1 MQTVMKSVFVVAVTA
16 LVGAASLFS
25 YQQRGTLAGFAP
37 SLSQSS
43 ARSQLVAASGAPVLT
58 PANNPLVDRPGASVA
73 ATPVA
78 SAEHPGSLDIPVVGI
93 TVEQLV
99 DTFSDTRGSG
109 LHEAIDIMAP
119 LKTPVVAVDDGPLV
133 KLFDSAAGGLT
144 LYQYDAS
151 GSFAYY
157 YAHLDSYAA
166 GLVEGQELKRGE
178 LLGYVGVSGNANALA
193 PHLHF
198 AVFQLG
204 PEKRW
209 WQGTAINP
217 YPLFKR

>member
-1 MQTVMKSVFVVAVTA
+1 M
-16 LVGAASLFS
+16 
-25 YQQRGTLAGFAP
+25 
-37 SLSQSS
+37 
-43 ARSQLVAASGAPVLT
+43 
-58 PANNPLVDRPGASVA
+58 
-73 ATPVA
+73 
-78 SAEHPGSLDIPVVGI
+78 VGI

-99 DTFSDTRGSG
+99 DTFNDTRGSG

-133 KLFDSAAGGLT
+133 KLFDSVAGGLT

>member
-1 MQTVMKSVFVVAVTA
+1 MKSVFIIAVAA

-25 YQQRGTLAGFAP
+25 HQQRDMVAGFAP
-37 SLSQSS
+37 SPSQSS
-43 ARSQLVAASGAPVLT
+43 ARSQLVVASGAPAAS
-58 PANNPLVDRPGASVA
+58 PANNPLVEGPGASA
-73 ATPVA
+73 AVIPVA
-78 SAEHPGSLDIPVVGI
+78 LAEHPGSLDIPVVGI

-99 DTFSDTRGSG
+99 DTFNDTRGSG

-133 KLFDSAAGGLT
+133 KLFDSVAGGLT